1 MAERERRWAQFA
13 AGSLRGVGRIWL
25 AACTAALVGLV
36 LFIGASAVSAQDAK
50 EAAAAKRAAA
60 EDGAEMEEL
69 VEEPAAPAADAPA
82 PQAAAQQPAAAAAP
96 PTSAPRQNLLSWTYK
111 ALGWRYTLIFLTIS
125 FTFVA
130 LIVMNLLSVR
140 RDRVVPEALVAAFEA
155 HLNEKRYQEAYELAR
170 TDDSFL
176 GRVLSAGLAKLQTG
190 YPEAIEAMQEVGEEE
205 TMKLEQR
212 AGYVALIGTI
222 SPMFGLLGTVDGMVA
237 SFGVIADSATQ
248 PKPSQLAEGIEMA
261 LVTTLV
267 GLWLAIPAIGLY
279 HFLKNRIAR
288 LVLEAGIVSES
299 LMSRFKAGK

>member
-1 MAERERRWAQFA
+1 MAERNGRFTRWSAQCWRG
-13 AGSLRGVGRIWL
+13 AGQLWL
-25 AACTAALVGLV
+25 AACSAALVGLV
-36 LFIGASAVSAQDAK
+36 LFIATSAVSAQDEPLEEVGN
-50 EAAAAKRAAA
+50 EAPAAA
-60 EDGAEMEEL
+60 ER
-69 VEEPAAPAADAPA
+69 APAAAP
-82 PQAAAQQPAAAAAP
+82 PAANAEA
-96 PTSAPRQNLLSWTYK
+96 PTSAPRRNLLSWTYQ

-140 RDRVVPEALVAAFEA
+140 RERVVPEPLVAAFEA

-190 YPEAIEAMQEVGEEE
+190 YAEAIEAMQEVGEEE

-212 AGYVALIGTI
+212 ASYIALIGTI
-222 SPMFGLLGTVDGMVA
+222 SPMFGLLGTVDGMVS
-237 SFGVIADSATQ
+237 SFGVIAESTTQ
-248 PKPSQLAEGIEMA
+248 PKPSQLASGIEMA